1 MLDQFKRSGGKPHAR
16 QIKDWIRSD
25 LSLSEDFSIMV
36 TELKCS
42 EPGCPPIETVV
53 AILGS
58 GSEQYQQKLHLPIEE
73 VTESDIREIGSKL
86 RMQMMKDSKIM
97 EECDDHRE

>member
-1 MLDQFKRSGGKPHAR
+1 MLDQFKRSGGKPQAR

-25 LSLSEDFSIMV
+25 LSLPDQFSILV

-58 GSEQYQQKLHLPIEE
+58 GSEQYQQKVHLPIEE
-73 VTESDIREIGSKL
+73 VTESDIREIGRKL
-86 RMQMMKDSKIM
+86 RMQMMKESKIM
-97 EECDDHRE
+97 EDCDDHHK